1 MRLIISGGRDI
12 WDFDFIVDTIKF
24 YTQNLDSWTL
34 VCGMAPGV
42 DTVAYD
48 YCEANGIP
56 IVKYY
61 ADWDNYGKKAG
72 PLRNEDMALHAEALL
87 AIWDGNSPGTNDM
100 IKRATDH
107 GLKFKVVMYEK

>member
-12 WDFDFIVDTIKF
+12 WDFDFIVDAIKF
-24 YTQNLDSWTL
+24 YTQNLDRWTL

-56 IVKYY
+56 IDEHP
-61 ADWDNYGKKAG
+61 ADWDNLGKAAG
-72 PLRNEDMALHAEALL
+72 PIRNEHMAQNGDALL
-87 AIWDGNSPGTNDM
+87 AIWDGNSYGTRDM
-100 IKRATDH
+100 IRRAIDH
-107 GLKFKVVMYEK
+107 GLNVRVVKYEK